1 MAKLHDMR
9 LKLLIQ
15 QEHERI
21 SKSQPN
27 DLDLSIVQARCLCWL
42 ALLAEAHEEQAND
55 AEKRA
60 DAEQAMG
67 WFADSMRL
75 RDVINLVTTIE
86 VPYASETET
95 CSIDDYV
102 DNTLEN
108 NEEETD
114 TLTTLS
120 PNNNFTNF
128 NLPTSSTETSERNI
142 VSEVDIDRFK
152 NIAQSLEKHCENITN
167 LIKIHDQKLE
177 EQAMVDKKLF
187 EKIRLIENKNNNNDK
202 KVETIE
208 DCYFWAENLF
218 NKLKF
223 KAS

>member
-42 ALLAEAHEEQAND
+42 ALLAEAHEDQAND
-55 AEKRA
+55 AEKRG

-75 RDVINLVTTIE
+75 RDVINLVTSIE
-86 VPYASETET
+86 IPYANETET
-95 CSIDDYV
+95 SCVDEEV
-102 DNTLEN
+102 DNYYVN
-108 NEEETD
+108 NEID
-114 TLTTLS
+114 TGAGITHN
-120 PNNNFTNF
+120 PNNNLTNF
-128 NLPTSSTETSERNI
+128 NLPTSSIETSERDKQI
-142 VSEVDIDRFK
+142 EVDIDRFK
-152 NIAQSLEKHCENITN
+152 NIAQSLEKHCEKITH

-177 EQAMVDKKLF
+177 EQAIADKKLF
-187 EKIRLIENKNNNNDK
+187 EKIIYINKNNNKN
-202 KVETIE
+202 ETKE
-208 DCYFWAENLF
+208 ESLSWAREKF
-218 NKLKF
+218 NMLKN